1 MSPVNTMPHTN
12 GHVNGHVNGSSTTGS
27 RTMKPRKNIALVTTP
42 DHQIYMKEIPFPI
55 AASDEAIVHV
65 KATG

>member
-1 MSPVNTMPHTN
+1 MPHTN
-12 GHVNGHVNGSSTTGS
+12 GHVNGSATTSS
-27 RTMKPRKNIALVTTP
+27 RTMKTRKNIALVTTP

-55 AASDEAIVHV
+55 AAPDEAIVQV

>member
-12 GHVNGHVNGSSTTGS
+12 GHVNGSATTSS

-55 AASDEAIVHV
+55 AAPDEAIVHV